1 MKSKGLTFVEVIV
14 AAGALAIVLG
24 LFTTLLVGNMRQTSV
39 VGGRAQ
45 ANQLGI
51 FLGRQILEAD
61 DRALPATGNSLSWNY
76 GQLNS
81 SSTGFASLTA
91 EQQFG
96 NIALYRASITN
107 QGVPSWAGSG
117 WQVNQYRIEVC
128 WQSPEGEQCVRQA
141 IIGPSPAQAG
151 SEIVTNIN

>member
-1 MKSKGLTFVEVIV
+1 MRNRGLTFIEVIV

-61 DRALPATGNSLSWNY
+61 DRALPAVGSSLEWGY
-76 GQLNS
+76 GQLSNP
-81 SSTGFASLTA
+81 STGFASLTA

-96 NIALYRASITN
+96 NINLYRARITN
-107 QGVPSWAGSG
+107 QGTPSWAGSG
-117 WQVNQYRIEVC
+117 WQIHQYRIEVC
-128 WQSPEGEQCVRQA
+128 WHSPEGEQCVRQS
-141 IIGPSPAQAG
+141 IIGPSPAAAG

>member
-1 MKSKGLTFVEVIV
+1 MRNQGLTFVEVIV
-14 AAGALAIVLG
+14 ATGALAIVLG
-24 LFTTLLVGNMRQTSV
+24 LFTTLLVGNMRQTSIT
-39 VGGRAQ
+39 GGRVQ
-45 ANQLGI
+45 ANQIGI

-61 DRALPATGNSLSWNY
+61 DRALPTVGNSLSWGY

-81 SSTGFASLTA
+81 SSIGFPSLTS

-96 NIALYRASITN
+96 NIALYRASVAN

-117 WQVNQYRIEVC
+117 WQVSQYRIEVC
-128 WQSPEGEQCVRQA
+128 WQSPEGERCVRQS
-141 IIGPSPAQAG
+141 IIGPSPALAG

>member
-1 MKSKGLTFVEVIV
+1 MKNRGLTFIEVIV

-24 LFTTLLVGNMRQTSV
+24 LFTTLLVGSMRQSSV

-61 DRALPATGNSLSWNY
+61 ARAIPAAGSSLDWNY
-76 GQLNS
+76 GQLNNPS
-81 SSTGFASLTA
+81 SGFASLTA

-96 NIALYRASITN
+96 NIALYRARITN
-107 QGVPSWAGSG
+107 QNAPSWAGSG
-117 WQVNQYRIEVC
+117 WQVHQYRIEVC
-128 WQSPEGEQCVRQA
+128 RQSPEGEQCVRQST
-141 IIGPSPAQAG
+141 IGPSPAQAG
-151 SEIVTNIN
+151 SYIYTNIN